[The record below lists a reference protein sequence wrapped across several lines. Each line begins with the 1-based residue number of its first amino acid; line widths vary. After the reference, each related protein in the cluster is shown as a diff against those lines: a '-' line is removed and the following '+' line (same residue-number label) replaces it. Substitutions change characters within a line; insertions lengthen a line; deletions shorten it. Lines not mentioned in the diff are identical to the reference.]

1 MLYYCANIT
10 ENNCS
15 VCDIELGRVRK
26 LALVHSSFFQ
36 QLIDDITNVSLW
48 DLGRTLGKIFVY
60 PEVQGEFDGG
70 NPVTVR
76 GFASNEDIEV
86 AKQYTIE
93 LREPN
98 YIGNKE
104 HFNDINGSRQFY
116 AIWATETLM
125 YASTRPIYLSVKAPV
140 SNDLKNE
147 IVWQMTLKWTSQE
160 LPLVFDR
167 DDNVLQCQYN
177 IQPPPYGDFD
187 DSFDNSFNQ

>member
-1 MLYYCANIT
+1 MLYYCADIT

-15 VCDIELGRVRK
+15 VCDVELGRVRK
-26 LALVHSSFFQ
+26 LALVQSSFFQ

-98 YIGNKE
+98 YIGNRE